1 MGMYGLLRAPRA
13 HAGFAGRN
21 EMEHIKKQRDLDLT
35 EGPLLGR
42 IMLFVLPLIASNLLQ
57 TLYNAADMMVVSL
70 SHEANSVGAIG
81 FTGPFVNMVINI
93 FIGFSAGANV
103 VVARHL
109 GAKDHEAASKTV
121 HTSIAMSL
129 IFGVLGGG
137 IGLVAARP
145 VLSLMGAGGKLLE
158 LAVTYT
164 FIYFCGVPFISLTN
178 YCISILRAKGD
189 TKTPLIVLSISGLI
203 NVILNLFFVLVCGMA
218 VEGVALA
225 TVISNVVSAVVLL
238 VLLMRDSGPCHFSF
252 KLLRIERHSFMNI
265 LHIGIPAGIQ
275 GALFSLSNML
285 IQSSIMRVNN
295 SYGFDPEAYQPVV
308 DGNAAAANLEG
319 FIYTAT
325 NAICQAAITFTSQH
339 VGAQKYKRIYRVMI
353 NCYFVTFLI
362 AATFSILLFALR
374 SPLLAL
380 YGVSGG
386 PEGSPEAI
394 ALDTAYTRMLWTFI
408 PYFLLAFMEV
418 GGGIVRGLGRS
429 VTSTIVS
436 LVGACLFRVV
446 WISTV
451 FNFVFDTRGATT
463 ALISVYL
470 SYPISWG
477 LTAAIH
483 LGCALFAL
491 RGMLRRQKA

>member
-1 MGMYGLLRAPRA
+1 
-13 HAGFAGRN
+13 
-21 EMEHIKKQRDLDLT
+21 MEHIKKRRDLDLT

-109 GAKDHEAASKTV
+109 GAKDDNAVSHTV

-129 IFGVLGGG
+129 LFGVLGGA
-137 IGLVAARP
+137 IGLASARP
-145 VLSLMGAGGKLLE
+145 VLSLMGANGKLLE

-189 TKTPLIVLSISGLI
+189 TKTPLIVLSLAGLV
-203 NVILNLFFVLVCGMA
+203 NVALNLFFVLVCELS

-225 TVISNVVSAVVLL
+225 TVIANAISAVVLL
-238 VLLMRDSGPCHFSF
+238 VILMRDEGPCRFSF
-252 KLLRIERHSFMNI
+252 RGLRIERHSFINI
-265 LHIGIPAGIQ
+265 LHIGIPAGLQ

-285 IQSSIMRVNN
+285 IQSSIMKVNN
-295 SYGFDPEAYQPVV
+295 SYGYDPEAYQPVA

-319 FIYTAT
+319 FCYTAT

-339 VGAQKYKRIYRVMI
+339 VGAQKYERIKRVML
-353 NCYFVTFLI
+353 NCYFVTFAVAVVFCGL
-362 AATFSILLFALR
+362 FFLLQE
-374 SPLLAL
+374 PLLSL
-380 YGVSGG
+380 YGVVGG
-386 PEGSPEAI
+386 PAGTPEAV
-394 ALDTAYTRMLWTFI
+394 ALETASIRMLWTFL

-429 VTSTIVS
+429 VTSTVVS

-446 WISTV
+446 WLTTV
-451 FNFVFDTRGATT
+451 FNYVFDHSGA
-463 ALISVYL
+463 AAGLKSIYI

-477 LTAAIH
+477 LTALIH
-483 LGCALFAL
+483 FCCSLVIL
-491 RGMLRRQKA
+491 RGIIKRKKQYEAERLAQKTA